1 MGSARFRFR
10 VLLTASF
17 LAVGILLAVSRHRDA
32 FAQPAPTTLPTASVQ
47 PGTEDNNPS
56 VAPGKVRWHP
66 SFADAQAAA
75 QRSGK
80 PVLLFHMLG
89 QLDRQ
94 FC

>member
-1 MGSARFRFR
+1 LA
-10 VLLTASF
+10 TAF
-17 LAVGILLAVSRHRDA
+17 LAIGILLAVNKHRQALAD
-32 FAQPAPTTLPTASVQ
+32 PTPTASVQ
-47 PGTEDNNPS
+47 PDAGDNPPVS
-56 VAPGKVRWHP
+56 PGKVRWHP

-89 QLDRQ
+89 HLDRQ